1 MFVNMALKQKPLKRH
16 KSKNTP
22 FHAYLF
28 WNGLKKFGI
37 VQIMT
42 YGN

>member
-1 MFVNMALKQKPLKRH
+1 VLKQKPLKRH
-16 KSKNTP
+16 KSKNTS

-28 WNGLKKFGI
+28 WNGLKKFKFGI

-42 YGN
+42 YGT